1 MGFRK
6 SVAKPSLLYFVD
18 NVNEQTNHKQVM
30 RILSKQE
37 RVLIFD
43 VKKTTHRYFFKVNKF
58 LWTIKDTLILIK
70 IY

>member
-1 MGFRK
+1 MGFTK
-6 SVAKPSLLYFVD
+6 SVAKTSLLYLVD
-18 NVNEQTNHKQVM
+18 NVNEQTNHKQIMHV
-30 RILSKQE
+30 LTAKE